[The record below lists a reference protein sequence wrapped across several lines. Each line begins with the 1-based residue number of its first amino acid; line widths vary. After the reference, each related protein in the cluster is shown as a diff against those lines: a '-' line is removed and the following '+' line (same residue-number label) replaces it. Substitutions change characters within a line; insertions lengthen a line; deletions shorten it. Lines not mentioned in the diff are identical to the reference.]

1 MDEELKK
8 IFSENSTSYYY
19 SSLVFPREVRE
30 DVFRFY
36 AYVRTADDFV
46 DDKPQQP
53 EKLTTFRRE
62 TMENWE
68 SGGSE
73 NKIVDYFLQV
83 ARENHFEKEWVKAF
97 LDSMAMDLEKQKYE
111 TMDETLEYIHG
122 SAEVIGL
129 MMANIL
135 DLPEE
140 SYESAAMLGR
150 AMQYCNF
157 LRDVEEDYHLGRRY
171 LPREEMEK
179 YNLETLEP
187 EKVDQKKFKVFMEEQ
202 INQYF
207 RWQREAEKGFSL
219 IPYRERV
226 PVILSSRLYKW
237 TAERIYED
245 PSVVYEKQ
253 VRPSKTRIGL
263 ELGKSLANLE

>member
-19 SSLVFPREVRE
+19 SSLVFPKEIRE

-46 DDKPQQP
+46 DDKPQEP
-53 EKLTTFRRE
+53 GKLKSFRRK
-62 TMENWE
+62 TMENWD
-68 SGGSE
+68 SGSTE
-73 NKIVDYFLQV
+73 DKIVNGFLQV
-83 ARENHFEKEWVKAF
+83 AREKNFEKEWVEAF
-97 LDSMAMDLEKQKYE
+97 LDSMAMDLEKKEYTSME
-111 TMDETLEYIHG
+111 ETLEYIHG

-129 MMANIL
+129 MMARVL

-140 SYESAAMLGR
+140 SHESAAMLGR

-157 LRDVEEDYHLGRRY
+157 LRDVEEDYRLGRRY
-171 LPREEMEK
+171 LPKDEMEK

-187 EKVDQKKFKVFMEEQ
+187 GKVDERKFKVFMEEQ

-207 RWQREAEKGFSL
+207 QWQEKAEKGFSY

-237 TAERIYED
+237 TAHQIYEN
-245 PSVVYEKQ
+245 PSVVYERQ

-263 ELGKSLANLE
+263 ELAKSLASLE